1 MNKLIKTATVLSFAV
16 ITALSSCK
24 KKEDPVIIVDPPNPS
39 GSVHMEFFNKVGG
52 DMLILN
58 TGQYQNQNGDTFNVT
73 KFNYFITNI
82 KLNKADGTQF
92 TETESYHLLK
102 QSNPSSMTF
111 DIAEV
116 PNGTY
121 KSVTFMIGVDS
132 LRNSS
137 GAQTGA
143 LDVNNDMYWDWNS
156 GYIMMK
162 MEGSSSSSTQG
173 GGLLQFHMG
182 GFSGANSVL
191 RTVTL
196 TFPQDLVI
204 NGNEQHMHVTANLL
218 KMFGD
223 INIIDFATLSAVH
236 MPGANAK
243 KIADNYQ
250 QMFSVTAIGE

>member
-1 MNKLIKTATVLSFAV
+1 MNKLLKITSVLSLAV

-24 KKEDPVIIVDPPNPS
+24 KKEDPVIIVDPPPPA
-39 GSVHMEFFNKVGG
+39 GSVHMEFFNKVGT
-52 DMLILN
+52 DMLVLN
-58 TGQYQNQNGDTFNVT
+58 NIQYKNQHGDTFNVT

-82 KLNKADGTQF
+82 KLNNADGSQHV
-92 TETESYHLLK
+92 EAESYHLVK
-102 QSNPSSMTF
+102 QSDPASMKF

-132 LRNSS
+132 ARNTD

-143 LDVNNDMYWDWNS
+143 LDVNNDMYWGWIT
-156 GYIMMK
+156 GYIMVK
-162 MEGSSSSSTQG
+162 MEGKSSSSAQADS
-173 GGLLQFHMG
+173 LLQFHVG
-182 GFSGANSVL
+182 GFSGVNSAL

-196 TFPQDLVI
+196 TFPQDMVI

-223 INIIDFATLSAVH
+223 VNVIDFSALYAIH
-236 MPGANAK
+236 MPGANVK

-250 QMFSVTAIGE
+250 QMFSVTAVGE

>member
-1 MNKLIKTATVLSFAV
+1 MNNFIRITSVLSVAV
-16 ITALSSCK
+16 ITALSSCQ
-24 KKEDPVIIVDPPNPS
+24 KKEDPIVDPPAPA
-39 GSVHMEFFNKVGG
+39 GSVHMEFFNKVGA
-52 DMLILN
+52 DVLYLN
-58 TGQYQNQNGDTFNVT
+58 TVQYQNQNGDTFNVS

-82 KLNKADGTQF
+82 KLNNADGTQF
-92 TETESYHLLK
+92 VETESYHLMK
-102 QSNPSSMTF
+102 QSDPASLKFN
-111 DIAEV
+111 IAQV

-132 LRNSS
+132 LRNTS

-143 LDVNNDMYWDWNS
+143 LDVNNDMYWSWVT

-162 MEGSSSSSTQG
+162 MEGTSSSSAQAD
-173 GGLLQFHMG
+173 GLLQFHMG
-182 GFSGANSVL
+182 GFNGENSAL

-196 TFPQDLVI
+196 TFPKDLVI
-204 NGNEQHMHVTANLL
+204 IGNQPHMHITADLL

-223 INIIDFATLSAVH
+223 VNVIDFATLSAIH
-236 MPGANAK
+236 MPGANVK